1 MNTRQLKNFTQ
12 IIISILLLVPFTS
25 FSQNIEQ
32 NDSLRN
38 KCINAAREI
47 MSEVK
52 TCALITIDEKG
63 LPTARTMDPF
73 LPESDFTVWLGT
85 NPKSRKVNQIKN
97 NPNVALYYFDSNAT
111 GYVIIHG
118 SAHLINDQKEKE
130 KHWKTEWNSFY
141 PNKSEDY
148 LSIKV
153 VPASMEVVSYKH
165 GITSNSE
172 TWKPPV
178 VYFKSEK

>member
-1 MNTRQLKNFTQ
+1 MNTRKLIKRIA
-12 IIISILLLVPFTS
+12 IIIPTLLIMHLQC
-25 FSQNIEQ
+25 FSQNTEQ
-32 NDSLRN
+32 KDSIRN
-38 KCINAAREI
+38 NLIKAAREI
-47 MSEVK
+47 ISEVK

-85 NPKSRKVNQIKN
+85 NPKSRKVHQIKN
-97 NPNVALYYFDSNAT
+97 NPNVALYYFDNAAS
-111 GYVIIHG
+111 GYVVIHG
-118 SAHLINDQKEKE
+118 TAHLINDQKEKE

-148 LSIKV
+148 LLIKV
-153 VPASMEVVSYKH
+153 IPASMEVISYRD

-178 VYFKSEK
+178 VYFNTEK